1 MEKDNSSSDGKA
13 QSPRNRKTNS
23 KKSPVARNGTSSS
36 QRIASRPGHSNSKD
50 KMIQANQLSIEKETG
65 SQLVE
70 KMKLNKDE
78 MQGEPPQVTDQA
90 DMHQQERQ
98 IEADKGQQ
106 ETTRSTVVNELIPS
120 VYMAASL
127 PIETRIQSMR
137 MLAGK
142 AVGSRPTTKG
152 SIRPE
157 LANLSRPVTPL
168 PPDFSRTMKKTST
181 HVDSGTDNP
190 KYELLHLHSP
200 GGEPPPNANTVL
212 YWMKNGEW
220 ERVTHQLA
228 RAEKEFFNAN
238 LEDENGCPLLQ
249 LAVKADQSDAVRQL
263 LRLNADVNA
272 KSLNGSTAIQIAAE
286 NGTAETLELL
296 LDHGAN
302 LHDKDRTGKNLLHKV
317 AGRTSDA
324 SSAVVVLLL
333 DQPILDGKEDPVLQR
348 DKEGKIPFLIA
359 CEHGNVAVCK
369 ELLIRCKEEQLNS
382 VDPTTGN
389 TPLHIACL
397 QRNVDILRLLV
408 EQSPNGNAKNLEGQT
423 PLHIAASTGEEQL
436 LRLLYKLKPDPNTGD
451 KNDKTPVHIAAEL
464 GLTSTVEIL
473 ADKFKASILART
485 KDGSTLM
492 HIAASHGHDETALA
506 LLKRGVP
513 LFMPNRNG
521 GLALH
526 SAARLGHLAVVRALL
541 NKGAPIDFKTKKGYT
556 ALHVAVQACRPEV
569 VEYLL
574 GYGADVHAKGGSLDK
589 TPLHCASSLSGHK
602 AVQCADM
609 LVKSGADAN
618 ALLLNGETALHL
630 ACRTGDEEMVNL
642 LLQEESNPSIVSN
655 DGETALHVAVKNC
668 FLDVTKKLVDFAG
681 KENRDDAAKLIRL
694 QTKSGSTALHYA
706 SAIDPSIWRREGD
719 DVCASSILLEHGA
732 DISVVTNTTGE
743 NVLHCLAKSGN
754 YKIFACI
761 VEKVGIG
768 GMQVALNKQN
778 KNGRSPLL
786 EACSNGHAQI
796 VELLLQHNA
805 RIDVFDEIG
814 KTSLHMAAE
823 NGHVEL
829 CDLLIRNR
837 AFINSKTK
845 NGFTPL
851 HFAAME
857 GHKDVVELLTL
868 KHKAPIDV
876 VNMENQTPLHVA
888 AQAGQ
893 MAICA
898 FLLRLGADAGARDVC
913 GRTPLH
919 LAAENDHPQ
928 IVQIFLKSN
937 VDPSSLSAT
946 DVNGLTCAHIAA
958 MKGSL
963 AVIKKL
969 MAIDMNT
976 VTMAKTK
983 DTGSTALHMASA
995 GGHKD
1000 VVKALLAGGASPL
1013 EETHD
1018 GMLALQLAAKNG
1030 WTQILD
1036 VIDVSLWGK
1045 CSQKTGLN
1053 ALHVAAFYGQREFS
1067 QAMLSNV
1074 SATCK
1079 SAATTKGNQFLGPE
1093 LTFEYSFT
1101 PLHMAAMSGDEGL
1114 VRMLLNVPGVQVD
1127 VSTAIMHLTPLHLAA
1142 QSGHLAVAGQ
1152 LLSRSTLQV
1161 HIKGSKGR
1169 TALHLSASKGHYDII
1184 SLLVS
1189 QGSDVNSVDLEG
1201 WTALH
1206 YATNAGHLDVIKF
1219 LIESGADP
1227 RSENIAGKVPMSL
1240 AAANNHIE
1248 SLRFLLRQKHST
1260 YHLLEDKK
1268 FLFDM
1273 MVCGKKHDN
1282 IPLKDFILN
1291 SPAPVDTAVQL
1302 SSFYRS
1308 FASKEKERTKDLNSV
1323 AELCENIATEL
1334 LSIAAT
1340 EHNPALILKAHNKRG
1355 QPFIDALIEHNQK
1368 IVVSHPSVQRYLTE
1382 VWNGGITWSSW
1393 KLTMFFF
1400 LVLICPPAWFFF
1412 SLPLNYRINEAPVI
1426 KFSCHLVSHLLFTW
1440 LLTLE
1445 TLRVYQP
1452 LYEITSPIPT
1462 PVEFFLLLWLSGKLV
1477 AELSQM
1483 DGFTSRFSSLFTL
1496 LFSSVAMVIH
1506 IWAFVYPLL
1515 FMDTASADEKFLY
1528 THTLLYVKNQ
1538 LFAAVLLV
1546 TFMHYLEFLTV
1557 HHLFGPWAVIIRN
1570 LMYDLTR
1577 FLVIMF
1583 LFMTGFT
1590 VYVTSVFQ
1598 PAYVVPDEVGSL
1610 GLPEL
1615 TEIAEM
1621 MFFSLFGMVSVEM
1634 LPPLHLTP
1642 PVSLII
1648 IKMIYAS
1655 YLIVTVIVLVNL
1667 LIAMMSDTYQR
1678 IQAQSDIEWKFGRA
1692 KLIREMNK
1700 KSAAP
1705 APVNILTK
1713 IYTTVKVALKNNCI
1727 LCTEKAQADMLME
1740 ENVDSYN
1747 AFDSYVRIQ
1756 GEKTKD
1762 SGFVPVDTATRESI
1776 NLDDVINW
1784 KQVIELYKNYL
1795 GFVPG
1800 G

>member
-1 MEKDNSSSDGKA
+1 MERDNSSPEGGEQS
-13 QSPRNRKTNS
+13 SPRAAKASS
-23 KKSPVARNGTSSS
+23 KKSPMSRNGTPVS
-36 QRIASRPGHSNSKD
+36 QRVTSRADHRNSKD
-50 KMIQANQLSIEKETG
+50 KMVQANRLSIQRETG
-65 SQLVE
+65 AQSVE
-70 KMKLNKDE
+70 SAKTSKDE
-78 MQGEPPQVTDQA
+78 SSQGEAPVAQEANIQQEEQAEEA
-90 DMHQQERQ
+90 DMGEP
-98 IEADKGQQ
+98 EA
-106 ETTRSTVVNELIPS
+106 RNTVVNELIPS
-120 VYMAASL
+120 LYMAASL
-127 PIETRIQSMR
+127 PIETRIQPIR
-137 MLAGK
+137 MLSGK
-142 AVGSRPTTKG
+142 VVDSRPTTRSG
-152 SIRPE
+152 TRPD
-157 LANLSRPVTPL
+157 LANVSHPMTPL
-168 PPDFSRTMKKTST
+168 PPDSSRTIKRAPT

-190 KYELLHLHSP
+190 KYELLRLHSP
-200 GGEPPPNANTVL
+200 AGESALNANTIL
-212 YWMKNGEW
+212 FWMQNGEW
-220 ERVTHQLA
+220 EKVSYHLA
-228 RAEKEFFNAN
+228 KAEKEFFDSN
-238 LEDENGCPLLQ
+238 LTDESG
-249 LAVKADQSDAVRQL
+249 D
-263 LRLNADVNA
+263 
-272 KSLNGSTAIQIAAE
+272 TAIQIAAE
-286 NGTAETLELL
+286 NATQEIMELL

-302 LHDKDRTGKNLLHKV
+302 PYDKDVPLGRSLLHKV
-317 AGRTSDA
+317 VVRPPDV
-324 SSAVVVLLL
+324 SSALVGLLL
-333 DQPILDGKEDPVLQR
+333 KQPYDDSKEDPILAK
-348 DKEGKIPFLIA
+348 DKDGNIPFIAA
-359 CEHGNVAVCK
+359 CEEGNAAACK
-369 ELLIRCKEEQLNS
+369 ELLVRCKEEQLNATN
-382 VDPTTGN
+382 PATGN
-389 TPLHIACL
+389 SPLHIACL
-397 QRNVDILRLLV
+397 NRNVELLRLLV
-408 EQSPNGNAKNLEGQT
+408 EQSPNSNPKNLEGQT

-451 KNDKTPVHIAAEL
+451 
-464 GLTSTVEIL
+464 
-473 ADKFKASILART
+473 

-556 ALHVAVQACRPEV
+556 ALHVAVKACRPEV

-574 GYGADVHAKGGSLDK
+574 GYGADVHARGGSLDK
-589 TPLHCASSLSGHK
+589 TPLHCAASLSGAK

-630 ACRTGDEEMVNL
+630 ACRTGDEEMVDL
-642 LLQEESNPSIVSN
+642 LLAEESNPSIVSN

-668 FLDVTKKLVDFAG
+668 FLNITKKLVDFAG
-681 KENRDDAAKLIRL
+681 SSDEESAVKLVRL
-694 QTKSGSTALHYA
+694 QTKTAHTALHYA
-706 SAIDPSIWRREGD
+706 AAVDPTVWRRKGD
-719 DVCASSILLEHGA
+719 DVAASSILLEHGA

-754 YKIFACI
+754 HKIFACI

-805 RIDVFDEIG
+805 RIDVFDESG
-814 KTSLHMAAE
+814 RTSLHMAAE

-857 GHKDVVELLTL
+857 GHKAVVELLTL
-868 KHKAPIDV
+868 KHNAPVDV
-876 VNMENQTPLHVA
+876 INMENQTPLHVA

-898 FLLRLGADAGARDVC
+898 FLLSQGADAAARDVH

-963 AVIKKL
+963 AVINKL
-969 MAIDMNT
+969 MAIDKNT

-1013 EETHD
+1013 EETHVRSQH
-1018 GMLALQLAAKNG
+1018 LFQRCRKIYNG
-1030 WTQILD
+1030 RD
-1036 VIDVSLWGK
+1036 VGFTACGK
-1045 CSQKTGLN
+1045 EWMDRNLRCDRYGTLGKTGLN

-1067 QAMLSNV
+1067 QAMLGSV

-1079 SAATTKGNQFLGPE
+1079 SAATTKGNQFLGSE
-1093 LTFEYSFT
+1093 LAFEVG
-1101 PLHMAAMSGDEGL
+1101 AMSGDEGL

-1127 VSTAIMHLTPLHLAA
+1127 VSTAVMHLTPLHLAA

-1152 LLSRSTLQV
+1152 LLSRSTSQV
-1161 HIKGSKGR
+1161 HIKDNKGR
-1169 TALHLSASKGHYDII
+1169 TALHLAASRGHYDII

-1189 QGSDVNSVDLEG
+1189 QGSDVNSDDLVIFFLLLHWHNDVIGVKEG

-1227 RSENIAGKVPMSL
+1227 SSESVAGKIPMSL

-1248 SLRFLLRQKHST
+1248 PLRFLLRQKHNT
-1260 YHLLEDKK
+1260 YQLVEDKK

-1273 MVCGKKHDN
+1273 MVCGKKYDN

-1308 FASKEKERTKDLNSV
+1308 FANKEKERTKDLNSV

-1334 LSIAAT
+1334 LSIAAA

-1400 LVLICPPAWFFF
+1400 LVLVCPPAWFFF

-1426 KFSCHLVSHLLFTW
+1426 KFSCHLVSHILFTW
-1440 LLTLE
+1440 LLTME
-1445 TLRVYQP
+1445 TLRVYRP

-1496 LFSSVAMVIH
+1496 LFSSVAMIIH
-1506 IWAFVYPLL
+1506 ILAFIYPIV
-1515 FMDTASADEKFLY
+1515 FMNAASEDEKLLY

-1590 VYVTSVFQ
+1590 VHVTSVFQ
-1598 PAYVVPDEVGSL
+1598 PAYAVADEVGSL

-1615 TEIAEM
+1615 TDVAEL

-1634 LPPLHLTP
+1634 LPPVHLTP
-1642 PVSLII
+1642 PVALII
-1648 IKMIYAS
+1648 IKMVYAS
-1655 YLIVTVIVLVNL
+1655 YLIVTVIVLINL

-1713 IYTTVKVALKNNCI
+1713 LFITVKVALKNKCI

-1747 AFDSYVRIQ
+1747 AFESCVRVHE
-1756 GEKTKD
+1756 EKAKD
-1762 SGFVPVDTATRESI
+1762 NAFVSIETPARESMNI
-1776 NLDDVINW
+1776 DDVINW
-1784 KQVIELYKNYL
+1784 KQVTELYKKYL
-1795 GFVPG
+1795 GVVPEA
-1800 G
+1800 